1 MPLSR
6 RAWSAVLSAAVCA
19 LTTPFAAAMAQQTGA
34 IRGTISDSTSRAPVA
49 GVQVSIAG
57 TSHIAIS
64 DVRGEYRLADVPT
77 GTVTVRS
84 QRIGYLPAQRPV
96 TVSAGETATADFVLM
111 PAVATLSGVVVI
123 GYGTA
128 DRATVPY
135 SISTVSGPD
144 IANTPVAGLDAA
156 LQGKAAGV
164 QVIQNAGNPGNGISV
179 RIRGPASLNAGNQ
192 PLYVVDGVPI
202 LTEDF
207 TQLGLGGQDVTAV
220 TGINLSEVE
229 SINILKDAA
238 AAAIYGSR
246 GSNGVVLITT
256 KRGLEGR
263 PRITFESYYGTQDAA
278 RRLDL
283 LNAQQYVELFH
294 ESAINDDEDPE
305 FFPGVDDTL
314 NVDWQDA
321 VFRRAPV
328 SNTQLAVSGG
338 TGRTHYY
345 LSGSLFNQ
353 EGIVI
358 GSGYKRASGRL
369 NVDFDASDRLTFRTS
384 VALAREANDRVE
396 GDGSLNGIVTNA
408 IGMQPMRP
416 VRFATTGAYADRT
429 LGLRYSNPVAMA
441 ALNPTD
447 LTSLRAIGNVE
458 AEYSFTDRIR
468 LSGRAAADVIS
479 VDELQ
484 WQSPLVDRTY
494 AASNGGV
501 GKSGHT
507 TANRYLLESLLTL
520 DALDNDIHQLSMVGG
535 ASVETNRSEWNF
547 VRGEQFPGGFNGYV
561 GNASI
566 ITEYDGDAT
575 EHSLVS
581 FFSRANYSLFDR
593 YLFSASLRTD
603 GSSRFGEENRY
614 GVFPA
619 VSAAWVLTN
628 ESFGA
633 TLPGVSDLKLRA
645 SYGRTGNE
653 DIGDFESRP
662 SATANSYNGIPGI
675 APSDIGSPN
684 LRWETTQGFDAGLD
698 LGLFAGRIGVT
709 ADYYVRKTSDL
720 LVRRAVPAT
729 SGYSTIAGNIGNIE
743 NRGFELALET
753 VNLESPMF
761 GGFRWTTNL
770 NATWNRNEVTNLYGG
785 QEFTTGVNGRQTS
798 LVREGQPL
806 GVFYM
811 QRFEGVDPATGNAIH
826 SAAPEIVGNP
836 YPDVFGGFTNEI
848 SVGNFDVRGFLQYS
862 FGNDVFNMMRLFADD
877 GAWSYDNKF
886 ADVTRRWKQ
895 PGDITDVPRMSYNGT
910 SGARVISSR
919 FIEDGSYIRIQD
931 VTVGYTLPSRFASLA
946 NMSRARIYVTGSNLY
961 TFTDYTGYN
970 PDANSA
976 GSGANIVAGTDF
988 YTYPLARTF
997 SFGINAAW

>member
-1 MPLSR
+1 MAASVLVL
-6 RAWSAVLSAAVCA
+6 AVTLPPTAR
-19 LTTPFAAAMAQQTGA
+19 AQQTGTVT
-34 IRGTISDSTSRAPVA
+34 GTISDSTTRTPVTGA
-49 GVQVSIAG
+49 RVAIVG
-57 TSHIAIS
+57 TARTTIS
-64 DVRGEYRLADVPT
+64 DAAGAYRLADVPT
-77 GTVTVRS
+77 GPMTLRV
-84 QRIGYLPAQRPV
+84 QRIGYLPAEQPV
-96 TVSAGETATADFVLM
+96 TVTAGQTVTANFSLA
-111 PAVATLSGVVVI
+111 PSVATLSGVVVI

-128 DRATVPY
+128 DRRQVPYAISSVSGEQIATVPL
-135 SISTVSGPD
+135 
-144 IANTPVAGLDAA
+144 AGLDAA
-156 LQGKAAGV
+156 LQGRAAGV

-202 LTEDF
+202 LQDDF
-207 TQLGLGGQDVTAV
+207 TQLGLGGQDITSVS
-220 TGINLSEVE
+220 GINPNEIE
-229 SINILKDAA
+229 SIDILKDAA

-256 KRGLEGR
+256 KRGIAGR
-263 PRITFESYYGTQDAA
+263 PRITLDSYYGTQDAQ
-278 RRLDL
+278 RRIDL
-283 LNAQQYVELFH
+283 LDAKQYVELFI
-294 ESAINDDEDPE
+294 ESALLDEETPE
-305 FFPGVDDTL
+305 FEIGVDDTL

-338 TGRTHYY
+338 LDRVQYY
-345 LSGSLFNQ
+345 LSGSMFRQ
-353 EGIVI
+353 QGIVI
-358 GSGYKRASGRL
+358 GSGYKRAAGRL
-369 NVDFDASDRLTFRTS
+369 NVDFDASDRLSFHTS
-384 VALAREANDRVE
+384 IALSRESNDRIE

-408 IGMQPMRP
+408 LGMQPMRP
-416 VRFATTGAYADRT
+416 VLKADGSYADRT

-441 ALNPTD
+441 ALNPTN
-447 LTSLRAIGNVE
+447 LKTMRALGNVS
-458 AEYSFTDRIR
+458 AEYAFTDRIR
-468 LSGRAAADVIS
+468 LSGRASADALS

-507 TANRYLLESLLTL
+507 TANRYLLEGLLSLDPLNDARQRLTV
-520 DALDNDIHQLSMVGG
+520 VGG
-535 ASVETNRSEWNF
+535 ASTEMTHSNWNF

-575 EHSLVS
+575 ENALVS
-581 FFSRANYSLFDR
+581 FFSRANYSLLDR

-603 GSSRFGEENRY
+603 GSSRFGADNRY

-619 VSAAWVLTN
+619 VSAAWVVTN
-628 ESFGA
+628 EAMGA
-633 TLPGVSDLKLRA
+633 TLPAVSDLKLRA

-662 SATANSYNGIPGI
+662 SATANSYNGVPGI
-675 APSDIGSPN
+675 APSDIGAPD
-684 LRWETTQGFDAGLD
+684 LRWETTQGFDAGMD
-698 LGLFAGRIGVT
+698 LGLFSGRIGLT

-720 LVRRAVPAT
+720 LVRRAVAAT

-753 VNLESPMF
+753 INLRSDRAD
-761 GGFRWTTNL
+761 GLRWSTNL
-770 NATWNRNEVTNLYGG
+770 NATWNRNEVTKLYEN

-798 LVREGQPL
+798 IVRVGEPL
-806 GVFYM
+806 GMFYM
-811 QRFEGVDPATGNAIH
+811 RRFLGVDPATGNAIH
-826 SAAPEIVGNP
+826 TDEPEIVGNP
-836 YPDVFGGFTNEI
+836 YPDVFGGFTNDI
-848 SVGNFDVRGFLQYS
+848 SFAGFDLRGFLQFS

-886 ADVTRRWKQ
+886 ADVIKRWRQ
-895 PGDITDVPRMSYNGT
+895 PGDITNVPRMSYNGV

-919 FIEDGSYIRIQD
+919 FIEDGSYIRIQEI
-931 VTVGYTLPSRFASLA
+931 TLGYTLPARLASAA
-946 NMSRARIYVTGSNLY
+946 NMSRARIYLTGSNLH

-988 YTYPLARTF
+988 YTYPLARSF
-997 SFGINAAW
+997 SLGINAAW

>member
-1 MPLSR
+1 MAL
-6 RAWSAVLSAAVCA
+6 SAVLLALAPPLAAG
-19 LTTPFAAAMAQQTGA
+19 AQQTGTVA
-34 IRGTISDSTSRAPVA
+34 GTISDSTTRGPISGAR
-49 GVQVSIAG
+49 VSIVG
-57 TSHIAIS
+57 TARGAITDAS
-64 DVRGEYRLADVPT
+64 GSYRLADVPA
-77 GTVTVRS
+77 GTATLRV
-84 QRIGYLPAQRPV
+84 QRIGYLPAEMSV
-96 TVSAGETATADFVLM
+96 AIIAGGSSTANVALA
-111 PAVATLSGVVVI
+111 PSVATLSGVVVI

-128 DRATVPY
+128 DRRQVPY
-135 SISTVSGPD
+135 AISSVSGAE
-144 IANTPVAGLDAA
+144 IANVPVAGLDAA

-202 LTEDF
+202 LQQDF

-220 TGINLSEVE
+220 TGINPDEVE
-229 SINILKDAA
+229 SIDILKDAA

-256 KRGLEGR
+256 KRGIPGR
-263 PRITFESYYGTQDAA
+263 ARITFDSYYGTQDAQ
-278 RRLDL
+278 RKLKL
-283 LNAQQYVELFH
+283 LNAKQYVELFA
-294 ESAINDDEDPE
+294 ESAVLDGEDPE
-305 FFPGVDDTL
+305 FEVGVDDTL

-321 VFRRAPV
+321 VFRKAPV
-328 SNTQLAVSGG
+328 RNAQLAVSGG
-338 TGRTHYY
+338 TDRAQYY
-345 LSGSLFNQ
+345 LSGSLFDQ
-353 EGIVI
+353 DGIVI
-358 GSGYKRASGRL
+358 GSAYQRAAGRL
-369 NVDFDASDRLTFRTS
+369 NVDFSASDRLAFRTS
-384 VALAREANDRVE
+384 VALSRESSDRVE

-408 IGMQPMRP
+408 IGMQPMAP
-416 VRFATTGAYADRT
+416 VLKADGSYADRT

-447 LTSLRAIGNVE
+447 LKSMRAIGNVM

-468 LSGRAAADVIS
+468 LSGRAAADVLSI
-479 VDELQ
+479 DETQ

-507 TANRYLLESLLTL
+507 TANRYMLESLLSL
-520 DALDNDIHQLSMVGG
+520 DPINDARHQLSIVGG
-535 ASVETNRSEWNF
+535 ASAELNHSNWNF

-575 EHSLVS
+575 ENSLVS
-581 FFSRANYSLFDR
+581 FFSRANYSLLDR

-603 GSSRFGEENRY
+603 GSSRFGADNRY

-619 VSAAWVLTN
+619 ISAAWLLSS

-633 TLPGVSDLKLRA
+633 SLPGVADLKLRA

-684 LRWETTQGFDAGLD
+684 LRWETTQGFDVGMD
-698 LGLFAGRIGVT
+698 LGLFSRRVGVT
-709 ADYYVRKTSDL
+709 ADYYIRKTSDL

-743 NRGFELALET
+743 NRGFELTVET
-753 VNLESPMF
+753 VNFQSDRA
-761 GGFRWTTNL
+761 GGIRWTSNL
-770 NATWNRNEVTNLYGG
+770 NATWNRNEVTKLYEG

-806 GVFYM
+806 GMFYM
-811 QRFEGVDPATGNAIH
+811 RRFLGVDPATGDALH
-826 SAAPEIVGNP
+826 TDDPEIVGNP
-836 YPDVFGGFTNEI
+836 YPDVFGGFTNNV
-848 SVGNFDVRGFLQYS
+848 SFGNFDVRAFLQFS
-862 FGNDVFNMMRLFADD
+862 QGNDVFNMMRLFADD

-895 PGDITDVPRMSYNGT
+895 PGDITNVPRMSYNGV
-910 SGARVISSR
+910 SGARIVSSR
-919 FIEDGSYIRIQD
+919 FIEDGSYVRIQD
-931 VTVGYTLPSRFASLA
+931 ITLGYSLPDRFASVA
-946 NMSRARIYVTGSNLY
+946 NMTRARVYISGSNLY

-976 GSGANIVAGTDF
+976 GSGANIVGGTDF

-997 SFGINAAW
+997 SFGVSAAW

>member
-1 MPLSR
+1 MHLSR
-6 RAWSAVLSAAVCA
+6 RVWSTAMAAVFLA
-19 LTTPFAAAMAQQTGA
+19 MATPFVAHAQQTGTL
-34 IRGTISDSTSRAPVA
+34 RGVVTDSTSRGPVA
-49 GVQVSIAG
+49 GAQVTVSG
-57 TSHIAIS
+57 TSRGAIS
-64 DVRGEYRLADVPT
+64 DASGEYRIGDLPA
-77 GTVTVRS
+77 GAVTVRV
-84 QRIGYLPAQRPV
+84 QRIGYVPASRNV
-96 TVSAGETATADFVLM
+96 TISAGQTTTSDFALA
-111 PAVATLSGVVVI
+111 PSVATLSGVVVI

-128 DRATVPY
+128 DRRDVPY
-135 SISTVSGPD
+135 SIASVSAD
-144 IANTPVAGLDAA
+144 EIANIPLAGIDAA

-202 LTEDF
+202 LQQDF

-220 TGINLSEVE
+220 TGINPNEVE
-229 SINILKDAA
+229 SIDILKDAA

-256 KRGLEGR
+256 KRGLTGR
-263 PRITFESYYGTQDAA
+263 SRISFDSYYGTQSASKK
-278 RRLDL
+278 LNL
-283 LNAQQYVELFH
+283 LNAKEYVELFV
-294 ESAINDDEDPE
+294 ESAINDSETPDFEI
-305 FFPGVDDTL
+305 GVDDTL

-328 SNTQLAVSGG
+328 ANSQLAISGG
-338 TGRTHYY
+338 SDRARYY

-353 EGIVI
+353 QGIVI
-358 GSGYKRASGRL
+358 GSAYKRVAGRL
-369 NVDFDASDRLTFRTS
+369 NFDFDASDRLSFETS
-384 VALAREANDRVE
+384 IALSREGNDRIE
-396 GDGSLNGIVTNA
+396 SDGSLNGIVTNA

-416 VRFATTGAYADRT
+416 VRNAAGGYADRT

-447 LTSLRAIGNVE
+447 LTSMRSIGNVK
-458 AEYSFTDRIR
+458 ATYAFTDRVR
-468 LSGRAAADVIS
+468 LSGRLAADVLS
-479 VDELQ
+479 MDELQ

-507 TANRYLLESLLTL
+507 TANRYLMESLLAI
-520 DALDNDIHQLSMVGG
+520 DAINDTRHQLSLVGG
-535 ASVETNRSEWNF
+535 ASAEMNNSEWNF

-575 EHSLVS
+575 ENSLVS
-581 FFSRANYSLFDR
+581 FFSRANYSLLDR

-603 GSSRFGEENRY
+603 GSSRFGEDNRY

-619 VSAAWVLTN
+619 VSAAWVVTN
-628 ESFGA
+628 ESFSA
-633 TLPGVSDLKLRA
+633 FPVVSDLKVRA

-684 LRWETTQGFDAGLD
+684 LRWETTQGIDAGVD
-698 LGLFAGRIGVT
+698 LGLFSGRIGLT

-743 NRGFELALET
+743 NRGFELAVET
-753 VNLESPMF
+753 INLRSDRAD
-761 GGFRWTTNL
+761 GLHWSTNL
-770 NATWNRNEVTNLYGG
+770 NATWNRNEVTKLYEG
-785 QEFTTGVNGRQTS
+785 QQFTTGVNGRQTS

-806 GVFYM
+806 GMFYM
-811 QRFEGVDPATGNAIH
+811 QRFLGVDPATGNAMH
-826 SAAPEIVGNP
+826 TPTSEIVGNP
-836 YPDVFGGFTNEI
+836 YPDVFGGLTNEL
-848 SVGNFDVRGFLQYS
+848 SFGGFDLRGFLQFS
-862 FGNDVFNMMRLFADD
+862 LGNDVFNMMRLYADD

-886 ADVTRRWKQ
+886 DDVKRRWRQ

-919 FIEDGSYIRIQD
+919 FIEDGSYVRIQEI
-931 VTVGYTLPSRFASLA
+931 TLGYTLPTRFTSPA
-946 NMSRARIYVTGSNLY
+946 NLSRARVYITGSNLH

-997 SFGINAAW
+997 SIGINAAW